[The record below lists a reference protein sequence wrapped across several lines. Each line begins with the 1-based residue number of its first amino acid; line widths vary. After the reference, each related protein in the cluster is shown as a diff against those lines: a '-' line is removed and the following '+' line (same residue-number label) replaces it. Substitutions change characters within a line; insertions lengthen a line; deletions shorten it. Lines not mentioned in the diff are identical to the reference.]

1 MRRTGLARCISGSH
15 HIQATPAGPAETG
28 VYRSE
33 SESSTGQICLDGL
46 FFLKTAC
53 QKGAGNTGE
62 EIDARLHF
70 LTEVRS
76 LAG

>member
-1 MRRTGLARCISGSH
+1 
-15 HIQATPAGPAETG
+15 

-46 FFLKTAC
+46 FFSLKTAC

-62 EIDARLHF
+62 EIDMRGYSF
-70 LTEVRS
+70 LTEVRLLA
-76 LAG
+76 LAGGRADISGESYDV